1 MSEIIRKTLE
11 LGHFERISNQCKY
24 QYKNECC
31 STHLTQYILDGED
44 KLTLFINTDEGTC
57 TEIVKREGQF
67 SKFPGIEY
75 CDELLHCFEFSKI
88 ETYVKYGA
96 YIVKINDNRYL
107 FQWIVQPHISDPGDV
122 WGYGMEEQPEIR
134 LYSHLNGQGQFTEPF
149 RLYSICDRGYYE
161 DPEEVIKVVFLDF
174 DGVLNSRQYL
184 ANNNSQGVG
193 IDPTRLALLRKMVFE
208 TDAKIVLTTSW
219 REHWSV
225 IPWMCDETGKQ
236 INKLFN
242 EHDLYI
248 YDKTLS
254 INHNRYDEISEWLKE
269 HPNVK
274 SFVVIDDEP
283 FEQGVLK
290 DRFILTSRLR
300 NGLEKNDVE
309 KAINIL
315 NT

>member
-1 MSEIIRKTLE
+1 MTR
-11 LGHFERISNQCKY
+11 
-24 QYKNECC
+24 
-31 STHLTQYILDGED
+31 YILDGDD
-44 KLTLFINTDEGTC
+44 KLTLIINKDGTYA
-57 TEIVKREGQF
+57 EIVKRNGQF
-67 SKFPGIEY
+67 SNFPGIEY

-96 YIVKINDNRYL
+96 YIVKINDNKYL
-107 FQWIVQPHISDPGDV
+107 FQWIVQPHISDPGDE

-134 LYSHLNGQGQFTEPF
+134 LYSHLNGHGQFTEPF

-161 DPEEVIKVVFLDF
+161 DPDEVIKVVFLDF

-184 ANNNSQGVG
+184 AKNNSQGVG
-193 IDPTRLALLRKMVFE
+193 IDPTRLALLRKIVFE

-236 INKLFN
+236 IDKVFN
-242 EHDLYI
+242 EFDLYI
-248 YDKTLS
+248 YDKTQCLE
-254 INHNRYDEISEWLKE
+254 HNRYREITNWLKG

-274 SFVVIDDEP
+274 NYVVIDDEP
-283 FEQGVLK
+283 FEQGILK

-300 NGLEKNDVE
+300 NGLNEDDVE
-309 KAINIL
+309 RVIDIL
-315 NT
+315 R